1 MFFKFWDVDVEMFR
15 GVVVCPLFFTSRLIF
30 GMYDVKY
37 RRIYLQDM
45 SDIGV
50 FFHEASHHIAALLR
64 PWLKMTFQGRM
75 VEELVA
81 DIAAAVAV
89 KEVQAPR
96 GVGWVLIDVGL
107 SCRFDENDLF
117 LPDDCVLTKL
127 KKSPEL
133 ILTLFS

>member
-1 MFFKFWDVDVEMFR
+1 
-15 GVVVCPLFFTSRLIF
+15 
-30 GMYDVKY
+30 
-37 RRIYLQDM
+37 
-45 SDIGV
+45 
-50 FFHEASHHIAALLR
+50 
-64 PWLKMTFQGRM
+64 M
-75 VEELVA
+75 VEEAVA

-89 KEVQAPR
+89 KDVQTPR
-96 GVGWVLIDVGL
+96 NVGWVLIGL